1 MYIIIDSFGA
11 RFSGAKKSTGGDAP
25 AQQTLP
31 IGPQPQPE
39 A

>member
-11 RFSGAKKSTGGDAP
+11 RFSGAKKASAGGSPNQIA
-25 AQQTLP
+25 LP
-31 IGPQPQPE
+31 LDPVPE